1 VRKKKSTAG
10 PAPAPQI
17 QSSIKLSA
25 EGAAA
30 AVLGPLEAMILEA
43 LWTLGRPA
51 SAMELYE
58 VVRRSH
64 RAAPL
69 TVITVANRLVAKRL
83 LRREKRDDLF
93 HYSPVYARETFTALV
108 SRRVVEGILSVGGN
122 AIAASFVDVL
132 AERDPEQ
139 LAELARLVRRR
150 LKEQEEGR

>member
-1 VRKKKSTAG
+1 MSKKKGATG
-10 PAPAPQI
+10 QAPAPQI

-30 AVLGPLEAMILEA
+30 AVLVPLEAIILEA

-83 LRREKRDDLF
+83 LRREKREDLF
-93 HYSPVYARETFTALV
+93 HYSPVYDRDTFTALV

-122 AIAASFVDVL
+122 AIATSFVDVL

-139 LAELARLVRRR
+139 LAELARLIRRR
-150 LKEQEEGR
+150 LKEQEEK